1 MTTIGSVNQYVVD
14 LVEEIGTLP
23 SVAARVVALTS
34 EPDCDLRELSK
45 VILSDSVLTTRFLA
59 LANSAAVS
67 RGNEIRD
74 LRGALVRLGLRRVR
88 NVALCMGMHD
98 LMPSN
103 EEGGSIDR
111 LAFWEHT
118 LATASCARE
127 LALLRGRPASDD
139 AYLVGI
145 LHGIGLAALDQKAK
159 EKLAQALQLARC
171 CHSKLCDAELE
182 IFDFHHGKLAAH
194 MLERW
199 HLPAVFVEAIEFYP
213 DSYQPGDHSAEA
225 DSLIRILRE
234 AITVVRAMGVGENGD
249 ADTVEALGDLGE
261 LLGLSESA
269 LEELADGVDRDVR
282 DMSQLL
288 EIELDGQ
295 HLFTDA
301 LARSRGAMARMG
313 LEGFAASLEHDRLE
327 QELVTARSIQ
337 QRLLPRSV
345 PRWPGYEIAA
355 LNLPSRRVSGDYY
368 DFLTLPADRTGLVIA
383 DVSDKGMPAS
393 LLASNLQATLRALAT
408 AHDGPGAILQAAN
421 AALFESTDP
430 ERFAT
435 LFMAV
440 LDPGQHTLR
449 YASAGHDPPLLLH
462 KEGAT
467 EWLPPA
473 GTSLGMVPT
482 MDYPE
487 RVVSLAC
494 GDILVMYTDGITEAS
509 DPAGQEFSRRGL
521 EAVVLT
527 NCTATAEQI
536 LTAIVAAVRQHTGI
550 AGDESD
556 GSPSLPDDTAAS
568 DDLTV
573 IVLRRSA

>member
-1 MTTIGSVNQYVVD
+1 MTEIGSVEQYVVD

-23 SVAARVVALTS
+23 SVAARVIALTA

-103 EEGGSIDR
+103 EEGGTIDR
-111 LAFWEHT
+111 LAFWKHT

-127 LALLRGRPASDD
+127 LARQRGRPASDD

-159 EKLAQALQLARC
+159 DKLAQALQLARC

-182 IFDFHHGKLAAH
+182 VFDFHHGKLAAH

-199 HLPAVFVEAIEFYP
+199 HLPSVFVEAIAFYP
-213 DSYQPGDHSAEA
+213 ESYRPGDVSAEA
-225 DSLIRILRE
+225 DSLIQVLRE
-234 AITVVRAMGVGENGD
+234 AITVARAMGVGKNGD
-249 ADTVEALGDLGE
+249 ADTTEPLSDLGA
-261 LLGLSESA
+261 LLGLSEPD
-269 LEELADGVDRDVR
+269 LEALADGVDRDVR

-327 QELVTARSIQ
+327 QEMATARSIQ

-345 PRWPGYEIAA
+345 PRWSGYEIAA

-368 DFLTLPADRTGLVIA
+368 DFLTLPVDRTGLVIA

-408 AHDGPGAILQAAN
+408 VHQGPGAILQAAN

-435 LFMAV
+435 LFLAA
-440 LDPGQHTLR
+440 LDPAQHTVQ

-462 KEGAT
+462 QDGTA

-473 GTSLGMVPT
+473 GTALGMVPT

-487 RVVSLAC
+487 QVVSLAS
-494 GDILVMYTDGITEAS
+494 GDTLVMYTDGITEAS
-509 DPAGQEFSRRGL
+509 DPAGQEFARQGL
-521 EAVVLT
+521 EAVVSLSR
-527 NCTATAEQI
+527 TATAEQI
-536 LTAIVAAVRQHTGI
+536 LTAVVTAVRRHTGVAA
-550 AGDESD
+550 DEI
-556 GSPSLPDDTAAS
+556 GESPGFPTDATVS
-568 DDLTV
+568 DDLTL
-573 IVLRRSA
+573 IVLRRTA